1 MNNQKLVLGIP
12 KGSFQEYTLKIFQ
25 EAGFNIDVPK
35 RGYHVA
41 IDDPE
46 IDCFLLR
53 PQEIPRYAAA
63 GKLDL
68 GISGDDWIAST
79 KTSGKVIEVS
89 DLKYSKTG
97 IQRKVTWV
105 LAVPQ
110 NSPMQSVKD
119 LQGKT
124 ISTEVIALAKQYLA
138 KHKVKAKLEF
148 SWGATEG
155 KPPRFA
161 DAIIDITETGSSIK
175 ANNLRIIDTVFQSST
190 KLIAS
195 PLAWKNP
202 QKREKIKNIALLLDG
217 AVKGDVMVNLFF
229 HAPRRILKKALKISP
244 RLKSPT
250 INRMIGTPLLDVAIC
265 CPADRTRELIPKLKR
280 MGAKDIVEIPLIKLI
295 P

>member
-1 MNNQKLVLGIP
+1 MSHQKLTLGIP

-25 EAGFNIDVPK
+25 EAGFDINVPK
-35 RGYHVA
+35 RGYHVT

-53 PQEIPRYAAA
+53 PQDMPRYIAA

-68 GISGDDWIAST
+68 GISGDDWIASI
-79 KTSGKVIEVS
+79 KTNGKVIEVS

-97 IQRKVTWV
+97 IQRKVKWV
-105 LAVPQ
+105 LAVPW
-110 NSPMQSVKD
+110 NSSIQSVKD
-119 LQGKT
+119 LRGKT
-124 ISTEVIALAKQYLA
+124 ISTEAIVLAKQYLA

-175 ANNLRIIDTVFQSST
+175 ANNLRIIGTVFKSST

-195 PLAWKNP
+195 PLAWKNSW
-202 QKREKIKNIALLLDG
+202 KREKIKNIALLLNG
-217 AVKGDVMVNLFF
+217 AVKGDVAVNLFF
-229 HAPRRILKKALKISP
+229 HAPRRILKRVLKLSP
-244 RLKSPT
+244 KLKSPT
-250 INRMIGTPLLDVAIC
+250 VNRMIGTALLDVAIC
-265 CPADRTRELIPKLKR
+265 CLADRTRELIPQLKR
-280 MGAKDIVEIPLIKLI
+280 MGATDIVEIPLIKLI

>member
-202 QKREKIKNIALLLDG
+202 QKREKIKNISRTIVPVLYFSKLRYFLEYSG
-217 AVKGDVMVNLFF
+217 VVHLEVEF
-229 HAPRRILKKALKISP
+229 R
-244 RLKSPT
+244 KSEFDT
-250 INRMIGTPLLDVAIC
+250 
-265 CPADRTRELIPKLKR
+265 
-280 MGAKDIVEIPLIKLI
+280 MGQ
-295 P
+295 